1 MQPGDYRIP
10 IEFVHRQTWNPLLAD
25 LTDVLFFLPEVSNTR
40 NFITDVGLDEL
51 ELAEERCCYRTPESG
66 CCEEF
71 AELAGMIMEENNL
84 QFPRTAEDAV
94 TLYVNLLEEIGNI

>member
-1 MQPGDYRIP
+1 MQKKDAAI
-10 IEFVHRQTWNPLLAD
+10 
-25 LTDVLFFLPEVSNTR
+25 
-40 NFITDVGLDEL
+40 
-51 ELAEERCCYRTPESG
+51 YRTPESG